1 VLEEYRNRLCDLTG
15 LADRLED
22 LLAKKGPALPP
33 FGVARVALW
42 ADQACAEG
50 TRLLAALEA
59 AEDEARRDE

>member
-33 FGVARVALW
+33 FALARLMVYVDRTCNKLA
-42 ADQACAEG
+42 
-50 TRLLAALEA
+50 RLTAGLEP
-59 AEDEARRDE
+59 EEETE